1 MNIKEAPEAFKKVEK
16 GLVCVEVGGGGRGR
30 LIANIL
36 LTSPVDINREEYS
49 GLLVA
54 GR

>member
-16 GLVCVEVGGGGRGR
+16 GLLCTEAGGGAGG

>member
-16 GLVCVEVGGGGRGR
+16 GLLCIEAGGGV
-30 LIANIL
+30 IAKIL
-36 LTSPVDINREEYS
+36 LTSPIDINREEYS